1 MHLLLNLNLYRKYYK
16 GRRNFLMDKEY
27 IAAIHKITNHLKY
40 KGVVYPSELSLE
52 QVERVL
58 KAVALFNE
66 VYRRDKDEV

>member
-1 MHLLLNLNLYRKYYK
+1 
-16 GRRNFLMDKEY
+16 MDKEY